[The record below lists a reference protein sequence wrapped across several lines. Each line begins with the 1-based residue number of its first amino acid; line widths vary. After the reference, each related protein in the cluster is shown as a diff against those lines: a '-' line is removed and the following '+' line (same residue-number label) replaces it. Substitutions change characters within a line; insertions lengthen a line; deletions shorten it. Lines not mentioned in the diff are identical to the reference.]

1 MTYYARN
8 PSNRVGSNS
17 FAGQNAQNPDPMRP
31 LMTTGGFR
39 TRDVNPNELSSNQVR
54 DITAEDSPLMR
65 MAAAQGRARSVR
77 RGGINSSLAGGAA
90 QRAVLE
96 TAMPMAMQQAGAY
109 TNVGDRNMDAEN
121 TYLLKEGDWQ
131 NARDISHEGNETSL
145 EIAGM
150 NQEDRKREFEEG
162 TRRYNEGFA
171 EDGRRYDEDYVRQQ
185 EQDALANRRNREN
198 FIQSGTF
205 NTIMGDPEIWGDPE
219 GAMGFA
225 DYFMGN
231 FSTMFDRMFPQ
242 AAPAAP

>member
-1 MTYYARN
+1 MSYYNRA
-8 PSNRVGSNS
+8 PSNSVADPSRNYT
-17 FAGQNAQNPDPMRP
+17 GQNQNMDYMRP

-39 TRDVNPNELSSNQVR
+39 TRDVDPNELVSNQVR

-65 MAAAQGRARSVR
+65 MAAAQGQAQANR
-77 RGGINSSLAGGAA
+77 RGLINSSLAGQSS

-96 TAMPMAMQQAGAY
+96 AAMPMGMQQAGAY
-109 TNVGDRNMDAEN
+109 TNVRDSNMDAEN
-121 TYLLKEGDWQ
+121 TYLLKEGDWA
-131 NARDISHEGNETSL
+131 NAKDLNRADNNVSL

-150 NQEDRKREFEEG
+150 NREDNQRDFDE
-162 TRRYNEGFA
+162 NA
-171 EDGRRYDEDYVRQQ
+171 RRYDVDYTRQQ

-231 FSTMFDRMFPQ
+231 FSTMFERMFPQ
-242 AAPAAP
+242 GSPAAP